1 MSRFLYGG
9 FMSTTYPITFRL
21 SATVQLTEREILNL
35 LAGDSE
41 PIRRKLE
48 TGEIEL
54 GGGDSYLPGSWI
66 TDNEKLPKSVHDA
79 HDGDDVDIVV

>member
-9 FMSTTYPITFRL
+9 FMNTTYPITFRL
-21 SATVQLTEREILNL
+21 AATVQLTEREILNL

-54 GGGDSYLPGSWI
+54 GGGDSYLPGPWI
-66 TDNEKLPKSVHDA
+66 TDNEELPQSVHDA
-79 HDGDDVDIVV
+79 HDGDDVDINV

>member
-1 MSRFLYGG
+1 
-9 FMSTTYPITFRL
+9 MSTTYPITFRL

-35 LAGDSE
+35 LA
-41 PIRRKLE
+41 
-48 TGEIEL
+48 
-54 GGGDSYLPGSWI
+54 GDSYLPGSWI